1 MDGLLALD
9 SSSDSCS
16 LALQTGGVCY
26 QRFEVVPRGHTDLVS
41 GMLHSLLAETGL
53 VLREL
58 TGIVVSRGPA
68 VSFTGIRLAVS
79 FAQGLACGLGLPVIP
94 ISTMAGL
101 AQQCWSEWAGND
113 GEFLTICPRSVVIG
127 VLLDGKMRSY
137 YYGAYGVD
145 VKNGLISDVVAVEEI
160 YSKDD
165 VGAVLSREPPQLLLG
180 DGCNLGWVNDLV
192 HAIGTIQVVSKTN
205 YLQAK
210 YLLPLADQYL
220 SRCDLASFKPELAV
234 PHYLRG
240 KQFWRNPSDS

>member
-68 VSFTGIRLAVS
+68 ASFTGIRLAVS

-113 GEFLTICPRSVVIG
+113 GEFLT
-127 VLLDGKMRSY
+127 
-137 YYGAYGVD
+137 
-145 VKNGLISDVVAVEEI
+145 
-160 YSKDD
+160 
-165 VGAVLSREPPQLLLG
+165 LLG
-180 DGCNLGWVNDLV
+180 PSGQGKTTFLRLLCGLLKPQR
-192 HAIGTIQVVSKTN
+192 GTIQRPSRLGVVF
-205 YLQAK
+205 Q
-210 YLLPLADQYL
+210 D
-220 SRCDLASFKPELAV
+220 EI
-234 PHYLRG
+234 
-240 KQFWRNPSDS
+240 